1 MDRQAKIS
9 ELKTIMQDYLKAK
22 DYDLVEFI
30 YRYEGRDLILRIL
43 ADRPQGGITIEE
55 CADLN
60 KELSNILDENDTLQ
74 ERYILEVSSPGL
86 DRPLFTKNDFMRC
99 INKKVHLFFN
109 EQVNQKSELE
119 ARIVEAGEEV
129 VKVDIDGNISE
140 IPIAKIRKAK
150 QVI

>member
-119 ARIVEAGEEV
+119 ARIVEVGEEV